1 MATHED
7 DIFLDSLLVFDD
19 CFPQAPFALAGFVA
33 EQVFFASLAA
43 FQFARGGHAKAFL
56 TAFMGL
62 HLGHGRLRGQN
73 IPDYLRNN
81 RVSLKEKGPLAHATR
96 SQINLP

>member
-33 EQVFFASLAA
+33 EQMFFAALAA
-43 FQFARGGHAKAFL
+43 FQFARGGHSKAFL

-62 HLGHGRLRGQN
+62 HLGHGRFRGHDITYCRRSTLVYSN
-73 IPDYLRNN
+73 VI
-81 RVSLKEKGPLAHATR
+81 VSLCHSTQ
-96 SQINLP
+96 SYN

>member
-7 DIFLDSLLVFDD
+7 DIFLDSLLAFDD

-33 EQVFFASLAA
+33 EQMFFAGLAA

-62 HLGHGRLRGQN
+62 HLGHGRLQGRTFLIAVEPTAFPQKKRG
-73 IPDYLRNN
+73 PWPTPR
-81 RVSLKEKGPLAHATR
+81 GPK
-96 SQINLP
+96 SI